1 MWVFDQE
8 KRRSNFAGFSGVLVG
23 SPPSCVDRASGMSSH
38 DDGLGIFDPC
48 GVSQRAD
55 LPWPLSLTLVPDE
68 EETVRCYFGRIPVV
82 HTE

>member
-1 MWVFDQE
+1 
-8 KRRSNFAGFSGVLVG
+8 
-23 SPPSCVDRASGMSSH
+23 MSSH